1 LFSVPR
7 LRQPLQLLY
16 SETYALG
23 PAPYQGV
30 PYVASYLHYEVPGVV
45 GREVT
50 AILSTLTA

>member
-7 LRQPLQLLY
+7 LGQPLQLLY

-30 PYVASYLHYEVPGVV
+30 PYAASYLHYEVPGVV

-50 AILSTLTA
+50 AILSTLSA